1 MTLSPKTLSPLATA
15 SAVAL
20 AAMLAAPASA
30 QDATCTP
37 HEIDIGTDE
46 PLMGGCEPL
55 KIAFLIAATN
65 NTHLQAQIRGAQDAA
80 EEIGAELSVFDPNWS
95 PTTQYNQAQNVIS
108 GGNFNAILAEMNDGN
123 QACQIMTETAA
134 EEGVLVAVVNQ
145 PLCNRGSNEGDE
157 LWSPGTLNFV
167 GGTQGRAAF
176 RDWIFS
182 IAEEN
187 PGPQKVAVLTGP
199 DLNSNTINTDLAIA
213 DVQAEYP
220 EFDVIATIRTDY
232 SVLQGNEKTLPLFQA
247 NPELDIFISNYSDMT
262 RGAVQAAQQTG
273 SLETLKIYDS
283 GGNKWAFEAVDRGWI
298 ERTRTIEPY
307 AETYEAVKQLGA
319 AWEGETVPRF
329 TMTATT
335 TITSENVGELE
346 AEY

>member
-1 MTLSPKTLSPLATA
+1 MSLPLK
-15 SAVAL
+15 SL
-20 AAMLAAPASA
+20 FPLAAPAVTLAALLAGPAAA
-30 QDATCTP
+30 QDSACKP
-37 HEIDIGTDE
+37 HPIDLGTDQ

-65 NTHLQAQIRGAQDAA
+65 NTHLQAQIQGAKDAA
-80 EEIGAELSVFDPNWS
+80 AEIGAELDVFDPNWS

-108 GGNFNAILAEMNDGN
+108 GGRFNAILAEMNDGN

-145 PLCNRGSNEGDE
+145 PLCNRGTNEGDD
-157 LWSPGTLNFV
+157 LWAPGTLNFV
-167 GGTQGRAAF
+167 GGTQGRTAF

-182 IAEEN
+182 IAKEN
-187 PGPQKVAVLTGP
+187 PGPQKVAIVTGP

-220 EFDVIATIRTDY
+220 DFDVIATIRTDY
-232 SVLQGNEKTLPLFQA
+232 SVLQANEKALPLFQA
-247 NPELDIFISNYSDMT
+247 NPDLDILISNYSDMT

-273 SLETLKIYDS
+273 SLDKMKVYDS
-283 GGNKWAFEAVDRGWI
+283 GGNKWAFEAVRRGWI

-319 AWEGETVPRF
+319 AWAGEDVPRF
-329 TMTATT
+329 TLTATT
-335 TITSENVGELE
+335 TITPENVEDE
-346 AEY
+346 TAQY